1 MASENS
7 GNRGPVNF
15 PGERREAPCST
26 GKSSIAIPRP
36 FVSRPLRALRRPRPR
51 NSSRRP
57 WRVMSA
63 RLLLSAAFCVG
74 VRGSPRRSPNWVV
87 CFNPFQGFGGV
98 SAPFALSRFWTG
110 VKSRF
115 PRITTTNP
123 ILPHHV
129 PPVNG
134 QKIASKPLP
143 ISLARI
149 AKASTTTA
157 IRACP
162 ERELFTCQRSSSFQP
177 TKIASSGK
185 SSVLPMRS
193 TFLRHAS
200 QSK

>member
-1 MASENS
+1 
-7 GNRGPVNF
+7 
-15 PGERREAPCST
+15 
-26 GKSSIAIPRP
+26 
-36 FVSRPLRALRRPRPR
+36 
-51 NSSRRP
+51 
-57 WRVMSA
+57 
-63 RLLLSAAFCVG
+63 
-74 VRGSPRRSPNWVV
+74 
-87 CFNPFQGFGGV
+87 
-98 SAPFALSRFWTG
+98 
-110 VKSRF
+110 
-115 PRITTTNP
+115 
-123 ILPHHV
+123 LPHHV

-134 QKIASKPLP
+134 QEIASKPLP

-149 AKASTTTA
+149 AKASATTA